1 MLHRN
6 IQNMMDINVDS
17 LQWSI
22 ISLINKLLV
31 VVLKMKKQHP
41 LNLIP
46 VAKVSDRNRELAEEL
61 QRTNY

>member
-6 IQNMMDINVDS
+6 IPNMMEINVDS

-31 VVLKMKKQHP
+31 VVLRMKKQHP
-41 LNLIP
+41 LNLTP

-61 QRTNY
+61 QKTNY

>member
-1 MLHRN
+1 
-6 IQNMMDINVDS
+6 MDINVDS

-22 ISLINKLLV
+22 ISLINKLLA

-61 QRTNY
+61 QRTSY